1 MAQGFISPLTLRWG
15 WFAADFRPMDEG
27 FLRFSERALVECL
40 DNGLQ
45 VIIVPDRTAPVVSVQ
60 VWVRTGS
67 MDEAGFPGSGMAHL
81 LEHMV
86 FKGTR
91 SFGLGEAASA
101 IQDAG
106 GQMNAYTTYD
116 RTVYYADLPAA
127 GVAEAIKVL
136 GELVFFPKLPADE
149 YEREREVVRREIAM
163 GRDNPGSVLFHATM
177 EQLFSGCAAE
187 FPVIGYLEAFDRLR
201 HENLVE
207 FHRQSYSPGR
217 VFVMVTGDVDAE
229 AVAGMV
235 RELAGGLAAMPGAPA
250 YYGGVS
256 APLLPRRRTLAF
268 TTDLA
273 RWQSAWLAP
282 CGSDPAAPA
291 VGVLSGLLGSG
302 KSSRLHHELH
312 EELGVAHGVSGS
324 LLTFGPYGAFI
335 IGAACDPG
343 REDDLRGAALAVVE
357 RLAEDGITEDEL
369 SKAKKQ
375 CLSDFY
381 DGFGT
386 CSGIASSLG
395 LGWQESGSLDFWDRY
410 AAGLRELTPEKIRA
424 TAAEILLP
432 QRRVESLM
440 LPHGMQAKRRPT
452 QVLAKVG
459 GREPELVCLPGGG
472 KVLLVPD
479 DRLPI
484 FSAHACFRGGA
495 AADTHFRPGLAS
507 WLCGSLLKGTERR
520 DAAKLM
526 RDVEEAGGS
535 LEAGSGNNLFTV
547 ECHGLAESAEI
558 TLAAVREVIEE
569 ASFPEEGI
577 ERERAK
583 RLAGLRERDHDPLR
597 WAFARARGLALA
609 GTPHATPSDG
619 TVEGLAVLTGADL
632 KRARRDLLH
641 GGNGVLALAGAFE
654 RNRVIDE
661 VVQWWKPP
669 EGGGAFDF
677 RRGCDMEGADVV
689 GNHIE
694 HSMKKEQ
701 ATVVLAWPFGG
712 LSDPHLPALEMV
724 SEATGDMGSRMFRR
738 IREEQGLVYYVGPT
752 MITGAGGGCFFFYLG
767 TSGEKVDHAL
777 RELREEVSRLAADGI
792 DPEELERARQ
802 TWSGRHL
809 LGRQMAR
816 DRARQDGL
824 HEVLGL
830 GFKHSEQRLQQ
841 VRDISREQIRAACA
855 AVFGKPPVSVVVRPE
870 GEGAI
875 SNSSAD

>member
-1 MAQGFISPLTLRWG
+1 
-15 WFAADFRPMDEG
+15 MDEG
-27 FLRFSERALVECL
+27 FLRFSERALVECV
-40 DNGLQ
+40 DNGLR
-45 VIIVPDRTAPVVSVQ
+45 VIVVPERTAPVASVQ

-67 MDEAGFPGSGMAHL
+67 MDEADFPGSGMAHL

-91 SFGLGEAASA
+91 SFGIGEAASA

-136 GELVFFPKLPADE
+136 GELVFFPKLPEDE
-149 YEREREVVRREIAM
+149 FEREKEVVRREIAM

-187 FPVIGYLEAFDRLR
+187 FPVIGHLEAFDRLR
-201 HENLVE
+201 HEDLLD
-207 FHRQSYSPGR
+207 FHRRRYAPGR
-217 VFVMVTGDVDAE
+217 VFVIVAGDVDAE

-235 RELAGGLAAMPGAPA
+235 RELVGGVPAMPGGPA
-250 YYGGVS
+250 HYGGAA
-256 APLLPRRRTLAF
+256 APLLPRQHTMGF

-273 RWQSAWLAP
+273 RWQAAWLAP
-282 CGSDPAAPA
+282 CGSDPSAPA
-291 VGVLSGLLGSG
+291 AGVLSGLLGSG
-302 KSSRLHHELH
+302 KSSRLHQKLH

-324 LLTFGPYGAFI
+324 LLTFGPYGAFL
-335 IGAACDPG
+335 IGAACEPG
-343 REDDLRGAALAVVE
+343 REDELREAALAEVR

-381 DGFGT
+381 DGFAT
-386 CSGIASSLG
+386 CSGMAGSLG
-395 LGWQESGSLDFWDRY
+395 LGWHESGSLDFWDRY
-410 AAGLRELTPEKIRA
+410 AAGLRELTSEKIRA
-424 TAAEILLP
+424 TAAEMLPP

-440 LPHGMQAKRRPT
+440 LPRE
-452 QVLAKVG
+452 VLARRKPTRPAARVG
-459 GREPELVCLPGGG
+459 GRDPELVGLPGGG

-484 FSAHACFRGGA
+484 FSVHACFRGGA
-495 AADTHFRPGLAS
+495 AADTRFRPGLAS
-507 WLCGSLLKGTERR
+507 WLGGSLLKGTRKR
-520 DAAKLM
+520 DAASLM

-535 LEAGSGNNLFTV
+535 LEAGSGNNLFTI
-547 ECHGLAESAEI
+547 ECHGLAEASDI

-597 WAFARARGLALA
+597 WAFAKARGLALA
-609 GTPHATPSDG
+609 GTPHATPGDG
-619 TVEGLAVLTGADL
+619 TVEGLAALTAADL
-632 KRARRDLLH
+632 EQARRDLLH
-641 GGNGVLALAGAFE
+641 GGNGVLAVAGAFD
-654 RNRVIDE
+654 RNRVIDG
-661 VVQWWKPP
+661 VGQWWKRSCGVH
-669 EGGGAFDF
+669 EFDF
-677 RRGCDMEGADVV
+677 GGSPGRRKGSTESALV
-689 GNHIE
+689 E
-694 HSMKKEQ
+694 HAMKKEQ

-712 LSDPHLPALEMV
+712 LGDPHLPALEMV
-724 SEATGDMGSRMFRR
+724 SEATGDMGSRLFRR

-752 MITGAGGGCFFFYLG
+752 MIAGAGGGCFFFYLG

-777 RELREEVSRLAADGI
+777 RELEDEVSRLADGGI
-792 DPEELERARQ
+792 DPVELDRARQ

-816 DRARQDGL
+816 DRAREDGI
-824 HEVLGL
+824 HEALGL
-830 GFKHSEQRLQQ
+830 GFKHSEARLQL
-841 VRDISREQIRAACA
+841 VREISREEIRAACA
-855 AVFGKPPVSVVVRPE
+855 AVFEKPAVRVMVRPE
-870 GEGAI
+870 EG
-875 SNSSAD
+875 